1 MSFPEEVVADREGES
16 AGGEAFGGACAF
28 WAGAAACTDVLCPP
42 LGLELFCATAPS
54 EARSSVAVR
63 NTTALVM
70 HASELLVIANLSR
83 CSSLIYPVIGVTRAE
98 DSGKGTK
105 EVCRNVTM
113 LRPLR
118 HPLVFPRLAL
128 AQCRSGVQTRGRRMP
143 RQPLDLE

>member
-1 MSFPEEVVADREGES
+1 MLFPEEVVADPEG
-16 AGGEAFGGACAF
+16 AFPGVEAFGAF
-28 WAGAAACTDVLCPP
+28 WAGAVACTDALCPP

-70 HASELLVIANLSR
+70 HASELLVVSNLSR
-83 CSSLIYPVIGVTRAE
+83 CLSLIYPVIGVTRAE
-98 DSGKGTK
+98 DSSKGTK
-105 EVCRNVTM
+105 EAVEIPTTSRS
-113 LRPLR
+113 PR

-128 AQCRSGVQTRGRRMP
+128 AQCRFAFQTKGRQMP